1 MVGTVEFIF
10 FPNLFNPV
18 KEKEIHEGRK
28 RIDIVMENSAKD
40 GIFHRL
46 HDIRKLPCSFVPIEC
61 KNYTTDVANPELDQ
75 LSSRFSI
82 NRGQVG
88 MLCCR
93 YFEDRNLFVRRCQ
106 DTLRD
111 GRGVVIPLDDM
122 TILKLLDLIRRGKR
136 NELDNELTGLV
147 NEVWT

>member
-1 MVGTVEFIF
+1 
-10 FPNLFNPV
+10 V

-46 HDIRKLPCSFVPIEC
+46 HDVRKMPCSFVPIEC

-75 LSSRFSI
+75 LSSRFSV

-88 MLCCR
+88 ILCCR
-93 YFEDRNLFVRRCQ
+93 KFEDRALFVKRCQ

-111 GRGVVIPLDDM
+111 GRGAVIPLDDI
-122 TILKLLDLIRRGKR
+122 TVLRVLDLIGHGKR
-136 NELDNELTGLV
+136 NELDNEFTRLI